1 MKMYI
6 EWLKAANDDLILLSD
21 IITNVKITNL
31 IAFHSQQA
39 VEKTLKAYLEKHDK
53 QIPKVHKIQSLVD
66 RVDLDLAKYD
76 SLIQL
81 LDSLYIDSSY
91 PGDMGFL
98 PYGKPTLEDAKE
110 FYDFA
115 IMIFEKV
122 CQLLEVD
129 IKEVE
134 KQS

>member
-39 VEKTLKAYLEKHDK
+39 VEKTLKAYLEKHDN

-66 RVDLDLAKYD
+66 RVDLNLAK
-76 SLIQL
+76 
-81 LDSLYIDSSY
+81 
-91 PGDMGFL
+91 
-98 PYGKPTLEDAKE
+98 K
-110 FYDFA
+110 
-115 IMIFEKV
+115 
-122 CQLLEVD
+122 
-129 IKEVE
+129 
-134 KQS
+134 